1 MTELK
6 YRHETDAPRTSFWAI
21 LSLISG
27 IANYI
32 GLPFVGA
39 IVAIVTGYIARSE
52 IKISPDK
59 IEGERLA
66 NAGLVLGWV
75 GIGLG
80 LLTFCLIIF
89 VLFGVIGGGIALS
102 GPLSDFFNNM
112 PRY

>member
-39 IVAIVTGYIARSE
+39 MVAIVTGYIARGQ
-52 IKISPDK
+52 IKKSPDK

-80 LLTFCLIIF
+80 LLTFCLIIGLIF
-89 VLFGVIGGGIALS
+89 AAIAGGVALT
-102 GPLSDFFNNM
+102 GPLSDFFNNI
-112 PRY
+112 PTY

>member
-39 IVAIVTGYIARSE
+39 MVAIVTGYIARGE
-52 IKISPDK
+52 IKKSPDK

-89 VLFGVIGGGIALS
+89 VVFGVIGGGIALS